1 MAYRKVWEVAYQRD
15 RAAGRMRYTDAG
27 PTRARLARL
36 LKAHVPVRA
45 LARATGLS
53 DTGVRAI
60 LDGSRAHVQR
70 ATAERVAGLSL
81 QRVYS
86 AQATGH
92 VPRVGAVRRVQA
104 LLAMGWSHHELAAA
118 GAGNTPRLLTC
129 DGDLVRVQRWRQ
141 VRDVYDRLC
150 MTPGPSP
157 QTRGWAKALG
167 YAPPLAWDEASIDDP
182 GARPQGD
189 ANTGPG
195 ARVIDLVAVRRTVDN
210 PGVSPPLNRAER
222 TMAVRALAAA
232 GASDPQIADR
242 LGVSDR
248 TVLRWRQREQMPAG
262 RPAPRTPPAGGVEW
276 AEVAAASVRRP
287 TPAGMTCSG
296 AGHAPVPAQAV
307 AAAAR

>member
-1 MAYRKVWEVAYQRD
+1 MA
-15 RAAGRMRYTDAG
+15 
-27 PTRARLARL
+27 
-36 LKAHVPVRA
+36 PVRTCSGRRQSGW
-45 LARATGLS
+45 L
-53 DTGVRAI
+53 V
-60 LDGSRAHVQR
+60 SRCSGCTPQ
-70 ATAERVAGLSL
+70 
-81 QRVYS
+81 
-86 AQATGH
+86 QATGH

-104 LLAMGWSHHELAAA
+104 LLAMGWSHHEIAAA
-118 GAGNTPRLLTC
+118 GAANTPRLLTG
-129 DGDLVRVQRWRQ
+129 DGDLVTVQRWRQ

-232 GASDPQIADR
+232 GASESADR
-242 LGVSDR
+242 RPVGC
-248 TVLRWRQREQMPAG
+248 QRPHRA
-262 RPAPRTPPAGGVEW
+262 
-276 AEVAAASVRRP
+276 
-287 TPAGMTCSG
+287 
-296 AGHAPVPAQAV
+296 AV
-307 AAAAR
+307 APP